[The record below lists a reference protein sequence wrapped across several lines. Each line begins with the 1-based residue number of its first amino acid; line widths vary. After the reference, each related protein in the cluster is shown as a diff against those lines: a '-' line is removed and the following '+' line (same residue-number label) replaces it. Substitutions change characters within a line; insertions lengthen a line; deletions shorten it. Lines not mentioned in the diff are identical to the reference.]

1 MSQAFQQS
9 LPQML
14 AAFRENGAPNPTR
27 QFQRGLLHNQ
37 RAVDLYIDFD
47 CVSFVL
53 FSRQS
58 DCDLISFYLF
68 VCWYSR
74 GSSCFSATRPGVVG
88 TILVRL
94 FIGTVDQQPDLGAF
108 GRKSVCSWPR
118 LHANSGE
125 TGGQNN
131 QWRLRWACGSPSGE
145 HRRPR
150 GQGIKRHQGSSL
162 PQRQPVTADLMRI
175 IQRSLDAHNSEHIML
190 WAACCLGQG
199 S

>member
-37 RAVDLYIDFD
+37 RAVDLYIEFD
-47 CVSFVL
+47 CVSFVV

-58 DCDLISFYLF
+58 DCALISFYLF

-108 GRKSVCSWPR
+108 FVVGPGYTPVLGKLV
-118 LHANSGE
+118 AKITSGAFVE
-125 TGGQNN
+125 
-131 QWRLRWACGSPSGE
+131 L
-145 HRRPR
+145 
-150 GQGIKRHQGSSL
+150 
-162 PQRQPVTADLMRI
+162 ADLLAENI
-175 IQRSLDAHNSEHIML
+175 GAQEAEALSAIKAHLSHNAS
-190 WAACCLGQG
+190 Q
-199 S
+199 